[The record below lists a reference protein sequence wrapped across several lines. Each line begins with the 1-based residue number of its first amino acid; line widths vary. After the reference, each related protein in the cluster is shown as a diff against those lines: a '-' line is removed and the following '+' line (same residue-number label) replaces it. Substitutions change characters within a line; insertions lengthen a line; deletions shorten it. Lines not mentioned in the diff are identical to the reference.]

1 MKKTYLQTF
10 QELYK
15 ELFAEW
21 TQRNRQEVKQL
32 VSSILKKNELG
43 QKLNKDEESLYY
55 KVQMFLQRACFSQD
69 EIDEQN
75 LTVLGVLKQLSEN
88 HIIATYFAKDAAKQN
103 ISEAAQKKH
112 MSLKGFEIEKLSAS
126 GQNSLRFGPQNET
139 IVPKKV
145 EGLTSRSF
153 DFVRQYGETVEY
165 FLGKVCWGQGGHQNS
180 VKDEIVKFLK
190 SANQY
195 LVNNPDSNM
204 VFTALVDGD
213 AVTQENVEE
222 YRKYTSSRVR
232 FFNSDDYEPYS

>member
-1 MKKTYLQTF
+1 
-10 QELYK
+10 
-15 ELFAEW
+15 LFSEW
-21 TQRNRQEVKQL
+21 TQKNRRQVRRL
-32 VSSILKKNELG
+32 AGSILKKNELG

-55 KVQMFLQRACFSQD
+55 KVEMFFERACFTQE

-75 LTVLGVLKQLSEN
+75 LTVLGLLKQISEN
-88 HIIATYFAKDAAKQN
+88 PMIATNFAKDASKQN
-103 ISEAAQKKH
+103 ISESAQKKH
-112 MSLKGFEIEKLSAS
+112 MTLRGFEIEKLSAS
-126 GQNSLRFGPQNET
+126 GKNSLRFGPKNET
-139 IVPKKV
+139 IVSKKV

-195 LVNNPDSNM
+195 LVSNPNSKM

-213 AVTQENVEE
+213 AITQDNVKE
-222 YRKYTSSRVR
+222 YSKYTSSKVR
-232 FFNSDDYEPYS
+232 FFNSDEYEPYT

>member
-1 MKKTYLQTF
+1 MKKTHLQTF
-10 QELYK
+10 QELYN
-15 ELFAEW
+15 ELFIEW
-21 TQRNRQEVKQL
+21 TQRNRREVRIL
-32 VSSILKKNELG
+32 AGSILKKNALR

-55 KVQMFLQRACFSQD
+55 KVQMFIQRACFSQD
-69 EIDEQN
+69 DIDEEN
-75 LTVLGVLKQLSEN
+75 LTVNGVLKQILEN
-88 HIIATYFAKDAAKQN
+88 SFTATTFAKDPTKQN
-103 ISEAAQKKH
+103 ISESAQKKH
-112 MSLKGFEIEKLSAS
+112 LSLKGFEIEKLSAS
-126 GQNSLRFGPQNET
+126 GQNSLRFGPKNET

-153 DFVRQYGETVEY
+153 DFIRQYGETVEY

-195 LVNNPDSNM
+195 LENNPNSNM

-213 AVTQENVEE
+213 AVTQENVEV

-232 FFNSDDYEPYS
+232 FFNSDEYVPFS